1 MKKILFILLCLVQF
15 QALSQSKIVWMTNG
29 DEYFEKEDYYNA
41 LINYQLVLSDTAV
54 IDEKVLPYEIQITN
68 QKLAKKLKEMDSKS
82 VSLTDYVTHQIA
94 VCHLKTFD
102 YKKAE
107 EFLKQTSESA
117 GYPEDRFFYGN
128 VLKNNKKYDEAIE
141 QFELFIRSEG
151 ESDSLIRTAE
161 LLMKGCFFAKNEG
174 SVKLDVDVSIA
185 DTSIF
190 NKGTASFGASFFGSE
205 DRIMFTSAREN
216 GVIVDEEQ
224 KSEFLCDIYWSERE
238 SGGEWGA
245 AKNFGRPLNSAQHD

>member
-117 GYPEDRFFYGN
+117 GYPEDRFF
-128 VLKNNKKYDEAIE
+128 LRK
-141 QFELFIRSEG
+141 
-151 ESDSLIRTAE
+151 
-161 LLMKGCFFAKNEG
+161 CFKE
-174 SVKLDVDVSIA
+174 
-185 DTSIF
+185 
-190 NKGTASFGASFFGSE
+190 
-205 DRIMFTSAREN
+205 
-216 GVIVDEEQ
+216 
-224 KSEFLCDIYWSERE
+224 
-238 SGGEWGA
+238 
-245 AKNFGRPLNSAQHD
+245 